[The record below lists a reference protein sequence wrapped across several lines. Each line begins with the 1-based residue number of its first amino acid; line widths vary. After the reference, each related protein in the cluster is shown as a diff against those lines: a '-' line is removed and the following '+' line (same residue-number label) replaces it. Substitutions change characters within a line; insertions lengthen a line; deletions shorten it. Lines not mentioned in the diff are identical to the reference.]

1 VRKDLI
7 GVLIVAHFQPNHYPL
22 QSRILANLFANQVA
36 IAIHNAQLYQRAQDV
51 AALEERNRLAR
62 ELHDSVA
69 QALYSINLFTDATLM
84 AWETNKPEVVEE
96 NLGELADLSRQ
107 AMADMRLL
115 IFELRPPALQEVGLV
130 AALQSRLN
138 AVETRTGMQAVI
150 QFDGAFHLSAEQ
162 EDQLYR
168 ITQEA
173 LNNVIKHAHAN
184 QVKVQLTGEAE
195 CIRLV
200 IEDDGIGFDPV
211 VGGQAGGHGI
221 RNIHERAEK
230 IGARCWID
238 SAPGQGTKV
247 TIEVNK

>member
-1 VRKDLI
+1 
-7 GVLIVAHFQPNHYPL
+7 
-22 QSRILANLFANQVA
+22 
-36 IAIHNAQLYQRAQDV
+36 
-51 AALEERNRLAR
+51 
-62 ELHDSVA
+62 VA

-84 AWETNKPEVVEE
+84 AWETNKPEVVEA

-115 IFELRPPALQEVGLV
+115 IFELRPPALEEVGLV

-150 QFDGAFHLSAEQ
+150 DFEGTFHLSAEE

-184 QVKVQLTGEAE
+184 QVKVQLTGEAG
-195 CIRLV
+195 CVRLT
-200 IEDDGIGFDPV
+200 IEDDGIGFDAV